1 MKNAT
6 TVHKLH
12 SFYFKIKVFTVI
24 TDKFIFF
31 GGTIGGGGGCQLKN
45 VRL

>member
-24 TDKFIFF
+24 TDKFTFF
-31 GGTIGGGGGCQLKN
+31 WGERVGGGVCQLKN